1 MWKGKE
7 NMKKDDVQ
15 IKAYMGE
22 DTFFNGSLTFNGT
35 IRIDGKFEGQI
46 ITEDTLIVGETGHL
60 IAEIS
65 AGTVVCMGRIE
76 GTIIASKKMEIH
88 STSKVKG
95 LVKSPTL
102 YIELGG
108 VLDGTCNMTGK
119 ESKIIPLIKTEKEK
133 DPSTNLK
140 MGNNK
145 NSK

>member
-1 MWKGKE
+1 MWKDKE
-7 NMKKDDVQ
+7 NMKKDDAQ

-22 DTFFNGSLTFNGT
+22 DTVFSGSLNFDGT
-35 IRIDGKFEGQI
+35 VRIDGKFEGQV
-46 ITEDTLIVGETGHL
+46 ITKDTLIVGETGHL

-76 GTIIASKKMEIH
+76 GTVMASKKVEIL
-88 STSKVKG
+88 STSKIKG
-95 LVKSPTL
+95 HIKSPAL

-119 ESKIIPLIKTEKEK
+119 ESKIIPLIKTEKGK

-140 MGNNK
+140 LGNNK